1 MSAPE
6 HGELSVSLKSIRRML
21 EGLMPPCM
29 TTVTPDGMPHVNH
42 VSHAEYVDEN
52 HVALTW
58 QFQNASRANIL
69 ATRRACL
76 SFDDPTSGTGFVM
89 QLEYLRTETE
99 GPLFERLRAKLAGIA
114 SHSGMEGVF
123 HLRGA
128 DVYRVLE
135 LRRVPG
141 RLDMPSLAPRC
152 DVAAGARR
160 VSEALARCDDA
171 AAMLDTLM
179 DGLAKELLI
188 EHSMLWMLE
197 TDRPVLSLVAS
208 HGYAMHRIGAE
219 LQVGVGLVGTAVR
232 EGVPIRI
239 GHMSLSMVY
248 GRAARGVIDELG
260 LAQAVS
266 AEIALPGLPAPR
278 SQLAV
283 PLRARSRIVGALFAE
298 SLHDQFFSYDDED
311 ALMLLAGQLGAL
323 LSGLHADDALLRP
336 AAPAAS
342 APQAAG
348 APALRLR
355 LHAKDN
361 SVFAD
366 DEYLIRGIAGAILWK
381 LAREHV
387 QSGRVEFS
395 NRELRAAA
403 NELRLPEVDDNL
415 EVRLVLLQRRLA
427 ERGGPLQIEK
437 TGRGRFRFVVG
448 RRLELVK
455 AEGFPG

>member
-6 HGELSVSLKSIRRML
+6 PGDLSVPLKTVRRML
-21 EGLMPPCM
+21 EGLMPPSM

-141 RLDMPSLAPRC
+141 RLDMPSVAPRC

-171 AAMLDTLM
+171 AGMLDTLM
-179 DGLAKELLI
+179 GGLARELLI
-188 EHSMLWMLE
+188 EHSMLWLQE

-208 HGYAMHRIGAE
+208 HGYMAHRIGAE

-239 GHMSLSMVY
+239 GHMTLSMVY

-260 LAQAVS
+260 LGQAVS
-266 AEIALPGLPAPR
+266 AEIPLPGLPAPR
-278 SQLAV
+278 SQMAV
-283 PLRARSRIVGALFAE
+283 PLRARSRVVGALFVE
-298 SLHDQFFSYDDED
+298 SLHDQFFGYDDED

-323 LSGLHADDALLRP
+323 LGGLRAQDSLRHP
-336 AAPAAS
+336 AVPPAP
-342 APQAAG
+342 PVPRPEG
-348 APALRLR
+348 APAVRLR
-355 LHAKDN
+355 LHANDN

-366 DEYLIRGIAGAILWK
+366 DEYLIRGVAGAILWK

-403 NELRLPEVDDNL
+403 DELRLPGVDDNL

-448 RRLELVK
+448 RRLEL
-455 AEGFPG
+455 A

>member
-1 MSAPE
+1 MNANA
-6 HGELSVSLKSIRRML
+6 HDDLSVSLKSVRRML
-21 EGLMPPCM
+21 EGLMPPSM
-29 TTVTPDGMPHVNH
+29 TTETPDGMPHVNH

-160 VSEALARCDDA
+160 VSEALANCDDA

-179 DGLAKELLI
+179 GGLARELLI
-188 EHSMLWMLE
+188 EHAMLWMLE

-208 HGYAMHRIGAE
+208 HGYAEHRIGAE

-248 GRAARGVIDELG
+248 GRAARGVIGDLG

-266 AEIALPGLPAPR
+266 AEIALPGLPFPR

-283 PLRARSRIVGALFAE
+283 PLRARSRVVGALFAE

-323 LSGLHADDALLRP
+323 LGGLRADDPPLRP
-336 AAPAAS
+336 AAPAVTAGTV
-342 APQAAG
+342 ARAAG

-366 DEYLIRGIAGAILWK
+366 DEYLIRGVAGAILWK
-381 LAREHV
+381 LVREHV
-387 QSGRVEFS
+387 HSGRVEFS

-403 NELRLPEVDDNL
+403 DELRLPEVDDNL

-437 TGRGRFRFVVG
+437 AGRGRFRLVVG
-448 RRLELVK
+448 RRLELS
-455 AEGFPG
+455 

>member
-1 MSAPE
+1 MSTMSAPDPA
-6 HGELSVSLKSIRRML
+6 ELSVPLKSIRRML
-21 EGLMPPCM
+21 EGLMPPSM
-29 TTVTPDGMPHVNH
+29 TTVTSDGMPHVNH

-76 SFDDPTSGTGFVM
+76 SFDDPMSGAGIVM

-114 SHSGMEGVF
+114 SHAGMEGVF

-141 RLDMPSLAPRC
+141 RLEMPSIAPRC

-171 AAMLDTLM
+171 AALLDTLM
-179 DGLAKELLI
+179 DGLARELLI
-188 EHSMLWMLE
+188 EHAMLWLLE
-197 TDRPVLSLVAS
+197 TDRPVLSLAAS
-208 HGYAMHRIGAE
+208 HGYAARRIGAE
-219 LQVGVGLVGTAVR
+219 LQLGEGLVGTAVR

-239 GHMSLSMVY
+239 GHMTLSMVY

-260 LAQAVS
+260 LAHAVS
-266 AEIALPGLPAPR
+266 TEIALPGLPAPR

-283 PLRARSRIVGALFAE
+283 PLRARSRVVGALFAE

-323 LSGLHADDALLRP
+323 LAGLRADDALPRTTAP
-336 AAPAAS
+336 TAAAAP
-342 APQAAG
+342 QTAG
-348 APALRLR
+348 TPPLRLR

-361 SVFAD
+361 SVFAN
-366 DEYLIRGIAGAILWK
+366 DEYLIRGVAGAILWK

-387 QSGRVEFS
+387 QSGRTEFS

-403 NELRLPEVDDNL
+403 AELRLPEVDDNL

-427 ERGGPLQIEK
+427 ERGGPLQIERA
-437 TGRGRFRFVVG
+437 GRGRFRLVVS
-448 RRLELVK
+448 RRLEL
-455 AEGFPG
+455 A

>member
-1 MSAPE
+1 MTAAEP
-6 HGELSVSLKSIRRML
+6 GEPSVSLKRIRRML
-21 EGLMPPCM
+21 EGLMPPSM
-29 TTVTPDGMPHVNH
+29 TTITPDGMPHVNH

-76 SFDDPTSGTGFVM
+76 SFDDPASGAGFVM
-89 QLEYLRTETE
+89 QIEYLRTETE

-123 HLRGA
+123 QLRGA

-141 RLDMPSLAPRC
+141 RLEMPSMAPRC
-152 DVAAGARR
+152 DVVAGARR

-171 AAMLDTLM
+171 AALLDTLM
-179 DGLAKELLI
+179 DGLARDLLI

-208 HGYAMHRIGAE
+208 HGYALHRIGAE

-260 LAQAVS
+260 LARAVS
-266 AEIALPGLPAPR
+266 AEIPLPGLPAPR

-283 PLRARSRIVGALFAE
+283 PLRARSRIVGALFVE

-323 LSGLHADDALLRP
+323 LGGLHAGDPVPRPAAP

-342 APQAAG
+342 APEAAG

-355 LHAKDN
+355 LHARDN

-366 DEYLIRGIAGAILWK
+366 DEYLIRGVAGAILWK

-403 NELRLPEVDDNL
+403 DELRLPEVDDNL

-448 RRLELVK
+448 RRLELV
-455 AEGFPG
+455 

>member
-1 MSAPE
+1 MSVPE
-6 HGELSVSLKSIRRML
+6 QGEGDLSVPFKSVRRML
-21 EGLMPPCM
+21 EGLMPPSM

-42 VSHAEYVDEN
+42 VSLAEYVDED

-89 QLEYLRTETE
+89 QLQYLRTEVE

-114 SHSGMEGVF
+114 SHSGMESVF

-160 VSEALARCDDA
+160 VSEALARCDDV

-179 DGLAKELLI
+179 DGLARELLI

-208 HGYAMHRIGAE
+208 HGYTAHRIGAE
-219 LQVGVGLVGTAVR
+219 LRVGVGLVGTAVR

-260 LAQAVS
+260 LTQAVS
-266 AEIALPGLPAPR
+266 AEIPLPGLPAPR

-298 SLHDQFFSYDDED
+298 SLHDQFFGYDDED

-323 LSGLHADDALLRP
+323 LGGLHADNPPPRP
-336 AAPAAS
+336 VAPTVS
-342 APQAAG
+342 APVAAG

-366 DEYLIRGIAGAILWK
+366 DEYLIRGVAGAILWK
-381 LAREHV
+381 LAREHAK
-387 QSGRVEFS
+387 SGRVEFS

-403 NELRLPEVDDNL
+403 DELRLPEVDDNL
-415 EVRLVLLQRRLA
+415 EVRLTLLQRRLA
-427 ERGGPLQIEK
+427 ERGGPLQMEK
-437 TGRGRFRFVVG
+437 TGRGRFRLVVG
-448 RRLELVK
+448 RPLELV
-455 AEGFPG
+455 

>member
-1 MSAPE
+1 MSASE
-6 HGELSVSLKSIRRML
+6 HGELSLSLKSVRRML
-21 EGLMPPCM
+21 EGLMPPSM
-29 TTVTPDGMPHVNH
+29 ATVTPDGMPHVNH

-89 QLEYLRTETE
+89 QIEYLRTETE

-141 RLDMPSLAPRC
+141 RLEMPSLAPRC
-152 DVAAGARR
+152 DVAAGARQ
-160 VSEALARCDDA
+160 VSEALARCEDA

-179 DGLAKELLI
+179 DGLARALLI

-248 GRAARGVIDELG
+248 GRAARGVLDELG

-266 AEIALPGLPAPR
+266 AEIPLPGLPAPR

-298 SLHDQFFSYDDED
+298 SLHNQFFSYDDED
-311 ALMLLAGQLGAL
+311 ALMLLAGQIGAL
-323 LSGLHADDALLRP
+323 LGGLRADEALLRP
-336 AAPAAS
+336 AAPVTAT
-342 APQAAG
+342 PEAAG

-366 DEYLIRGIAGAILWK
+366 DAYLIRGVAGAILWK

-448 RRLELVK
+448 RRLELV
-455 AEGFPG
+455 

>member
-1 MSAPE
+1 
-6 HGELSVSLKSIRRML
+6 
-21 EGLMPPCM
+21 
-29 TTVTPDGMPHVNH
+29 
-42 VSHAEYVDEN
+42 
-52 HVALTW
+52 
-58 QFQNASRANIL
+58 
-69 ATRRACL
+69 
-76 SFDDPTSGTGFVM
+76 
-89 QLEYLRTETE
+89 
-99 GPLFERLRAKLAGIA
+99 
-114 SHSGMEGVF
+114 MEGVF

-128 DVYRVLE
+128 DVYRVRE

-141 RLDMPSLAPRC
+141 RLEMPSMAPRC

-179 DGLAKELLI
+179 DGLARELLI

-208 HGYAMHRIGAE
+208 HGYAVHRIGAE

-248 GRAARGVIDELG
+248 GRAARSVIDELG
-260 LAQAVS
+260 LAQALS
-266 AEIALPGLPAPR
+266 AEIPLPGLPAPR

-283 PLRARSRIVGALFAE
+283 PLRARSRIVGALFVE

-323 LSGLHADDALLRP
+323 LGGLHADGALLRP
-336 AAPAAS
+336 AASTAAAAS
-342 APQAAG
+342 APQSAG

-366 DEYLIRGIAGAILWK
+366 DEYLIRGVAGAILWK
-381 LAREHV
+381 LARDHV

-448 RRLELVK
+448 RRLELV
-455 AEGFPG
+455 

>member
-1 MSAPE
+1 MSVPD
-6 HGELSVSLKSIRRML
+6 HPDLSVPLKNVRRML
-21 EGLMPPCM
+21 EGLMPPSM

-99 GPLFERLRAKLAGIA
+99 GPIFERLRAKLAGIA

-160 VSEALARCDDA
+160 VSEALARCDDV

-179 DGLAKELLI
+179 DGLARDLLI
-188 EHSMLWMLE
+188 EHSMLWIQE
-197 TDRPVLSLVAS
+197 TDRPVLSLVSS
-208 HGYAMHRIGAE
+208 HGYAAHRIGAE
-219 LQVGVGLVGTAVR
+219 LQVGTGLVGTAVR

-248 GRAARGVIDELG
+248 GRAARGVIGELG

-266 AEIALPGLPAPR
+266 AEIPLPGLPAPR

-283 PLRARSRIVGALFAE
+283 PLRARSRVVGALFAE
-298 SLHDQFFSYDDED
+298 SLHDQFFGYDDED

-323 LSGLHADDALLRP
+323 LSTLHTEGLLPRHTTL
-336 AAPAAS
+336 AAPAARAAS
-342 APQAAG
+342 APV
-348 APALRLR
+348 LRLR

-366 DEYLIRGIAGAILWK
+366 NEYVIRGVAGAILWK

-387 QSGRVEFS
+387 LNGRVEFS

-403 NELRLPEVDDNL
+403 EELRLPEVDDNL

-427 ERGGPLQIEK
+427 ERGGALQIVK
-437 TGRGRFRFVVG
+437 TGRGRFRLVVG
-448 RRLELVK
+448 RRLELV
-455 AEGFPG
+455 

>member
-1 MSAPE
+1 MSAPGD
-6 HGELSVSLKSIRRML
+6 GELDISLKSIRRML
-21 EGLMPPCM
+21 EGLMPPSM

-42 VSHAEYVDEN
+42 VSHAEYVDEH

-76 SFDDPTSGTGFVM
+76 SFDDPASGTGIVM
-89 QLEYLRTETE
+89 QMEYLRTETE

-141 RLDMPSLAPRC
+141 RQEMPSVAPRC

-160 VSEALARCDDA
+160 VSEALAYCDDA
-171 AAMLDTLM
+171 AALLDTLM
-179 DGLAKELLI
+179 HGLARELLI

-208 HGYAMHRIGAE
+208 HGYAEHRVGAE
-219 LQVGVGLVGTAVR
+219 LQVGLGLVGTAVR

-248 GRAARGVIDELG
+248 GRAARGVVDELG
-260 LAQAVS
+260 LAKAVS
-266 AEIALPGLPAPR
+266 AEIPLPGLPAPR

-298 SLHDQFFSYDDED
+298 SLHDQFFGYDDED

-323 LSGLHADDALLRP
+323 LAGLRADDLPRP
-336 AAPAAS
+336 AAPATPAAS
-342 APQAAG
+342 LPQAAG

-355 LHAKDN
+355 LLAKDC

-366 DEYLIRGIAGAILWK
+366 DEYLIRGVAGAILWK

-403 NELRLPEVDDNL
+403 PELRLPEVDDNL

-448 RRLELVK
+448 RRLELV
-455 AEGFPG
+455 

>member
-1 MSAPE
+1 MSAPP
-6 HGELSVSLKSIRRML
+6 HDDLRVPLKSVRRLL
-21 EGLMPPCM
+21 EGLMPPSM

-42 VSHAEYVDEN
+42 VSHAEYVDEH

-58 QFQNASRANIL
+58 QFQNTSRANIL
-69 ATRRACL
+69 TTRRACL
-76 SFDDPTSGTGFVM
+76 SFDDPASGAGFVM

-141 RLDMPSLAPRC
+141 RLDMPSIAPRC

-160 VSEALARCDDA
+160 VSEALAHCEDA

-179 DGLAKELLI
+179 GGLARELLI
-188 EHSMLWMLE
+188 EHTMLWMLE

-208 HGYAMHRIGAE
+208 HGYAAHRIGAE

-260 LAQAVS
+260 LAQAIS
-266 AEIALPGLPAPR
+266 AEIALPGLPSPR

-283 PLRARSRIVGALFAE
+283 PLRARSRVVGALFAE
-298 SLHDQFFSYDDED
+298 SQHDQFFSYDDED

-323 LSGLHADDALLRP
+323 LGGLRADDTAPRP
-336 AAPAAS
+336 AAPAGAS
-342 APQAAG
+342 VPAARAAN

-355 LHAKDN
+355 LHARDN

-366 DEYLIRGIAGAILWK
+366 DEYLIRGVAGAILWK
-381 LAREHV
+381 LVREHV
-387 QSGRVEFS
+387 HSGRVDFS

-403 NELRLPEVDDNL
+403 DELRLPEVDDNL

-427 ERGGPLQIEK
+427 ERGGPLQIER
-437 TGRGRFRFVVG
+437 TGRGRFRLVVG
-448 RRLELVK
+448 RRLELL
-455 AEGFPG
+455 

>member
-1 MSAPE
+1 MSTPE
-6 HGELSVSLKSIRRML
+6 PSDLSVPLKTVRRML
-21 EGLMPPCM
+21 EGLMPPSM

-42 VSHAEYVDEN
+42 VSHAEYVDEH

-58 QFQNASRANIL
+58 QFQNTSRANIL
-69 ATRRACL
+69 VTHRACL
-76 SFDDPTSGTGFVM
+76 SFDDPSSGTGFLM

-123 HLRGA
+123 DLRGA

-141 RLDMPSLAPRC
+141 RLDMPSLVPRC
-152 DVAAGARR
+152 DVTAGARR
-160 VSEALARCDDA
+160 LSEALARCDDA

-179 DGLAKELLI
+179 IGLARELLI

-197 TDRPVLSLVAS
+197 SDRPVLTLVAS
-208 HGYAMHRIGAE
+208 HGYIEQRIGAE
-219 LQVGVGLVGTAVR
+219 LQIGVGLVGTAVR

-248 GRAARGVIDELG
+248 GRAARGVINELG
-260 LAQAVS
+260 LAQVVS
-266 AEIALPGLPAPR
+266 AEIPLPGLPAPR

-283 PLRARSRIVGALFAE
+283 PLRARSRIVGALFVE

-311 ALMLLAGQLGAL
+311 ALTLLAGQLGAL
-323 LSGLHADDALLRP
+323 LDGLHTDVAQQR
-336 AAPAAS
+336 AAAVTVPGVW
-342 APQAAG
+342 APRDAG

-355 LHAKDN
+355 LHTKDH

-366 DEYLIRGIAGAILWK
+366 DEYVIRGVAGAILWK

-387 QSGRVEFS
+387 QSGRVDFS

-403 NELRLPEVDDNL
+403 DELRLPEVDDNL
-415 EVRLVLLQRRLA
+415 EVRLILLQRRLA

-437 TGRGRFRFVVG
+437 TGRGRFRLVVG
-448 RRLELVK
+448 RRLELV
-455 AEGFPG
+455 

>member
-1 MSAPE
+1 
-6 HGELSVSLKSIRRML
+6 V
-21 EGLMPPCM
+21 
-29 TTVTPDGMPHVNH
+29 
-42 VSHAEYVDEN
+42 
-52 HVALTW
+52 
-58 QFQNASRANIL
+58 
-69 ATRRACL
+69 
-76 SFDDPTSGTGFVM
+76 
-89 QLEYLRTETE
+89 
-99 GPLFERLRAKLAGIA
+99 
-114 SHSGMEGVF
+114 
-123 HLRGA
+123 
-128 DVYRVLE
+128 
-135 LRRVPG
+135 
-141 RLDMPSLAPRC
+141 APRC

-160 VSEALARCDDA
+160 VSEALTHCDDA

-179 DGLAKELLI
+179 SGLARELLI
-188 EHSMLWMLE
+188 DHSMLWLLE

-208 HGYAMHRIGAE
+208 HGYTAHRIGAE

-260 LAQAVS
+260 LGQAVS

-283 PLRARSRIVGALFAE
+283 PLRARSRVVGALFVE

-323 LSGLHADDALLRP
+323 LGGLRADDPLLLP
-336 AAPAAS
+336 AAPWAPPVS
-342 APQAAG
+342 APRAEG
-348 APALRLR
+348 APAVRLR

-366 DEYLIRGIAGAILWK
+366 DEYLIRGVAGAILWK

-403 NELRLPEVDDNL
+403 DELRLPEVDDNL

-448 RRLELVK
+448 RRLELV
-455 AEGFPG
+455 

>member
-6 HGELSVSLKSIRRML
+6 HGERSVPLKSIRRML
-21 EGLMPPCM
+21 EGLMPPAM

-58 QFQNASRANIL
+58 QFQNTSRANIL

-89 QLEYLRTETE
+89 QIEYLRTETE

-141 RLDMPSLAPRC
+141 RLEMPSLAPRC

-171 AAMLDTLM
+171 AAMLDSLM
-179 DGLAKELLI
+179 DGLARELLI
-188 EHSMLWMLE
+188 EYSMLWMLE

-208 HGYAMHRIGAE
+208 HGYAVHRIGAE

-266 AEIALPGLPAPR
+266 AEIPLPGLPAPR

-283 PLRARSRIVGALFAE
+283 PLRARSRIVGALFVE

-323 LSGLHADDALLRP
+323 LAGLHADDARLRP
-336 AAPAAS
+336 AAPTSPAAS
-342 APQAAG
+342 AAQAAG

-366 DEYLIRGIAGAILWK
+366 DEYLIRGVAGAILWK

-387 QSGRVEFS
+387 QGGRVEFS

-448 RRLELVK
+448 RRLELV
-455 AEGFPG
+455 

>member
-1 MSAPE
+1 
-6 HGELSVSLKSIRRML
+6 
-21 EGLMPPCM
+21 
-29 TTVTPDGMPHVNH
+29 
-42 VSHAEYVDEN
+42 
-52 HVALTW
+52 
-58 QFQNASRANIL
+58 
-69 ATRRACL
+69 
-76 SFDDPTSGTGFVM
+76 
-89 QLEYLRTETE
+89 
-99 GPLFERLRAKLAGIA
+99 
-114 SHSGMEGVF
+114 MEGVF
-123 HLRGA
+123 QLRGA

-141 RLDMPSLAPRC
+141 RLEMPSVAPRC

-171 AAMLDTLM
+171 AAMLDALM
-179 DGLAKELLI
+179 DGLARELLI

-197 TDRPVLSLVAS
+197 SDRPVLSLVAS
-208 HGYAMHRIGAE
+208 HGYAVRRIGAE

-266 AEIALPGLPAPR
+266 AEIPLPGLPAPR

-323 LSGLHADDALLRP
+323 LGGLHADDALRRP
-336 AAPAAS
+336 AAPAAP
-342 APQAAG
+342 APRAAG
-348 APALRLR
+348 APLRLR

-366 DEYLIRGIAGAILWK
+366 DEYLIRGVAGAILWK

-403 NELRLPEVDDNL
+403 KELRLPEVDDNL

-448 RRLELVK
+448 RPLEL
-455 AEGFPG
+455 G

>member
-1 MSAPE
+1 MSAPAPAD
-6 HGELSVSLKSIRRML
+6 LNVPLKSVRRML
-21 EGLMPPCM
+21 EGLMPPSM
-29 TTVTPDGMPHVNH
+29 TTVTPEGMPHVNH
-42 VSHAEYVDEN
+42 VSHAEYVDEH

-58 QFQNASRANIL
+58 QFQNASRANVL

-89 QLEYLRTETE
+89 QLEYQRTEVE

-171 AAMLDTLM
+171 AAMLDTLTG
-179 DGLAKELLI
+179 GLARELLI
-188 EHSMLWMLE
+188 EHSMVWMLE

-208 HGYAMHRIGAE
+208 HGYAERRIGAE
-219 LQVGVGLVGTAVR
+219 IHVGEGLVGTAVR

-260 LAQAVS
+260 LAQAAS
-266 AEIALPGLPAPR
+266 AEIPLPGLPSPR

-298 SLHDQFFSYDDED
+298 SLHDQFFGYDDED

-323 LSGLHADDALLRP
+323 LGSLHADDLRLRQP
-336 AAPAAS
+336 AGS
-342 APQAAG
+342 APVAAAHRAAG

-355 LHAKDN
+355 RHAKDN

-366 DEYLIRGIAGAILWK
+366 DEYLIRGVAGAILWK

-403 NELRLPEVDDNL
+403 EELRLPEVDDNL

-448 RRLELVK
+448 RRLELV
-455 AEGFPG
+455 

>member
-1 MSAPE
+1 MSAVDP
-6 HGELSVSLKSIRRML
+6 GDPSVPLKSVRRML
-21 EGLMPPCM
+21 EGLMPPSM

-42 VSHAEYVDEN
+42 VSHAEYVDEH

-89 QLEYLRTETE
+89 QLEYLRTETG

-160 VSEALARCDDA
+160 VSEALAHCDEA
-171 AAMLDTLM
+171 AAMLDTLLS
-179 DGLAKELLI
+179 GLARELLI
-188 EHSMLWMLE
+188 EHAMVWMLE
-197 TDRPVLSLVAS
+197 ADRPVLSLVAS
-208 HGYAMHRIGAE
+208 HGYAEHRIGSE

-232 EGVPIRI
+232 EGVPIRV

-260 LAQAVS
+260 LAQAAT
-266 AEIALPGLPAPR
+266 AEIPLPGLPAPR

-283 PLRARSRIVGALFAE
+283 PLRARSRVVGALFAE
-298 SLHDQFFSYDDED
+298 SQHDQFFSYDDED

-323 LSGLHADDALLRP
+323 LGGLRANEAPLRPIATTARP
-336 AAPAAS
+336 AAAPRAAVAAS
-342 APQAAG
+342 V
-348 APALRLR
+348 RLR

-366 DEYLIRGIAGAILWK
+366 DEYVIRGVAGAILWK

-403 NELRLPEVDDNL
+403 DELRLPEVDDNL

-427 ERGGPLQIEK
+427 ERGGPMQIEK
-437 TGRGRFRFVVG
+437 TGRGRFRLVVG
-448 RRLELVK
+448 RRLELV
-455 AEGFPG
+455 

>member
-1 MSAPE
+1 MSASQ
-6 HGELSVSLKSIRRML
+6 HGELSVPLKSIRRML
-21 EGLMPPCM
+21 EGLMPPSM
-29 TTVTPDGMPHVNH
+29 TTVSPDGMPHVNH
-42 VSHAEYVDEN
+42 VSHAEYLDEQ
-52 HVALTW
+52 HIALTW

-89 QLEYLRTETE
+89 QIEYLRTETE

-114 SHSGMEGVF
+114 SHSGMAGVF

-171 AAMLDTLM
+171 AAMLDTLLT
-179 DGLAKELLI
+179 GLARELLI
-188 EHSMLWMLE
+188 EHSMLWLLE

-208 HGYAMHRIGAE
+208 HGYSAHRIGAE
-219 LQVGVGLVGTAVR
+219 LQVGVGLIGTAVR

-260 LAQAVS
+260 LGQTMS
-266 AEIALPGLPAPR
+266 AEIPLPGLAAPR

-283 PLRARSRIVGALFAE
+283 PLRARSRIMGALFAE

-323 LSGLHADDALLRP
+323 LGGLPADDALLS
-336 AAPAAS
+336 AGAPAALTAS
-342 APQAAG
+342 PCQAAG
-348 APALRLR
+348 APAVRLR
-355 LHAKDN
+355 LHPKDN

-366 DEYLIRGIAGAILWK
+366 DEYLIRGVAGAILWK

-403 NELRLPEVDDNL
+403 DELRLPEVGDNL

-448 RRLELVK
+448 RRLELI
-455 AEGFPG
+455 

>member
-6 HGELSVSLKSIRRML
+6 HGELSVPLKSIRRML
-21 EGLMPPCM
+21 EGLMPPSM
-29 TTVTPDGMPHVNH
+29 ATVTPDGMPHVNH

-76 SFDDPTSGTGFVM
+76 SFDDPTSGAGFVM
-89 QLEYLRTETE
+89 QIEYLRTETE

-114 SHSGMEGVF
+114 SHSGMDGVF
-123 HLRGA
+123 RLRGA

-141 RLDMPSLAPRC
+141 RLEMPSLAPRC
-152 DVAAGARR
+152 DVVAGARR

-171 AAMLDTLM
+171 ATMLDTLM
-179 DGLAKELLI
+179 EGLSRELLI

-208 HGYAMHRIGAE
+208 HGYAVHRIGAE

-266 AEIALPGLPAPR
+266 AEIPLPGLPAPR

-283 PLRARSRIVGALFAE
+283 PLRARSRIVGALFVE

-311 ALMLLAGQLGAL
+311 ALMPLAGQLGAL
-323 LSGLHADDALLRP
+323 LSGLHAADAPRRADP
-336 AAPAAS
+336 TAPAAS
-342 APQAAG
+342 AAQAAG

-355 LHAKDN
+355 LHEKNN

-366 DEYLIRGIAGAILWK
+366 DDYLIRGVAGAILWK

-448 RRLELVK
+448 RRLELV
-455 AEGFPG
+455 

>member
-1 MSAPE
+1 MSASQ
-6 HGELSVSLKSIRRML
+6 HGELSVPLKSIRRML
-21 EGLMPPCM
+21 EGLMPPSM
-29 TTVTPDGMPHVNH
+29 TTVSPDGMPHVNH
-42 VSHAEYVDEN
+42 VSHAEYLDEQ
-52 HVALTW
+52 HIALTW

-89 QLEYLRTETE
+89 QIEYLRTETE

-114 SHSGMEGVF
+114 SHSGMAGVF

-171 AAMLDTLM
+171 AAMLDTLLT
-179 DGLAKELLI
+179 GLARELLI
-188 EHSMLWMLE
+188 EHSMLWLLE

-208 HGYAMHRIGAE
+208 HGYSAHRIGAE
-219 LQVGVGLVGTAVR
+219 LQVGVGLIGTAVR

-260 LAQAVS
+260 LGQTMS
-266 AEIALPGLPAPR
+266 AEIPLPGLAAPR

-283 PLRARSRIVGALFAE
+283 PLRARSRIMGALFAE

-323 LSGLHADDALLRP
+323 LGGLPADDALLS
-336 AAPAAS
+336 AGAPAPLTAS
-342 APQAAG
+342 PCQAAG
-348 APALRLR
+348 APAVRLR
-355 LHAKDN
+355 LHPKDN

-366 DEYLIRGIAGAILWK
+366 DEYLIRGVAGAILWK

-403 NELRLPEVDDNL
+403 DELRLPEVGDNL

-448 RRLELVK
+448 RRLELI
-455 AEGFPG
+455 

>member
-1 MSAPE
+1 MSAS
-6 HGELSVSLKSIRRML
+6 GRDDLSVPLKSVRRML
-21 EGLMPPCM
+21 EGLMPPSM
-29 TTVTPDGMPHVNH
+29 TTITPEGMPHVSH
-42 VSHAEYVDEN
+42 VSHAEYVDEH

-114 SHSGMEGVF
+114 SHSGMEGIF
-123 HLRGA
+123 QLRGA

-160 VSEALARCDDA
+160 VSEELARCDEA

-179 DGLAKELLI
+179 NGLARELLI

-197 TDRPVLSLVAS
+197 TDRPVLTLVAS
-208 HGYAMHRIGAE
+208 HGYPEHRIGAE
-219 LQVGVGLVGTAVR
+219 LQVGAGLVGTVVR

-248 GRAARGVIDELG
+248 GRAARSVIDQLG

-266 AEIALPGLPAPR
+266 AEIPLPGLPAPR

-298 SLHDQFFSYDDED
+298 SLHDQFFGYDDED

-323 LSGLHADDALLRP
+323 LAGLRTDDALQRP
-336 AAPAAS
+336 DAPTAPAAS
-342 APQAAG
+342 LPQAGG

-361 SVFAD
+361 SVFAE
-366 DEYLIRGIAGAILWK
+366 DEYLIRGVAGAILWK

-403 NELRLPEVDDNL
+403 TELRLPEVDDNL
-415 EVRLVLLQRRLA
+415 EVRLVLLLRRLA
-427 ERGGPLQIEK
+427 ERGGPLQIKK

-448 RRLELVK
+448 RRLELV
-455 AEGFPG
+455 

>member
-6 HGELSVSLKSIRRML
+6 HGELSVPLKSIRRML
-21 EGLMPPCM
+21 EGLMPPAM

-58 QFQNASRANIL
+58 QFQNTSRANIL

-89 QLEYLRTETE
+89 QIEYLRTETE

-141 RLDMPSLAPRC
+141 RLEMPSLAPRC

-171 AAMLDTLM
+171 AAMLDSLM
-179 DGLAKELLI
+179 DGLARELLI
-188 EHSMLWMLE
+188 EYSMLWMLE

-208 HGYAMHRIGAE
+208 HGYAVHRIGAE

-260 LAQAVS
+260 MAQAVS
-266 AEIALPGLPAPR
+266 AEIPLPGLPAPR

-283 PLRARSRIVGALFAE
+283 PLRARSRIVGALFVE

-311 ALMLLAGQLGAL
+311 ALMLLAGQLGA
-323 LSGLHADDALLRP
+323 
-336 AAPAAS
+336 
-342 APQAAG
+342 
-348 APALRLR
+348 
-355 LHAKDN
+355 
-361 SVFAD
+361 
-366 DEYLIRGIAGAILWK
+366 
-381 LAREHV
+381 
-387 QSGRVEFS
+387 
-395 NRELRAAA
+395 
-403 NELRLPEVDDNL
+403 
-415 EVRLVLLQRRLA
+415 
-427 ERGGPLQIEK
+427 
-437 TGRGRFRFVVG
+437 
-448 RRLELVK
+448 
-455 AEGFPG
+455 

>member
-1 MSAPE
+1 MSNPESGDLSAPFK
-6 HGELSVSLKSIRRML
+6 SVRRML
-21 EGLMPPCM
+21 EGLMPPSM

-42 VSHAEYVDEN
+42 VSLAEYVDEH

-76 SFDDPTSGTGFVM
+76 SFDDPTSGAGFVM
-89 QLEYLRTETE
+89 QLQYLRTEVE

-114 SHSGMEGVF
+114 SHSGMEAVF
-123 HLRGA
+123 QLRGA

-152 DVAAGARR
+152 DVTAGARR

-179 DGLAKELLI
+179 LGLARELLI
-188 EHSMLWMLE
+188 EHAMLWMLE

-208 HGYAMHRIGAE
+208 HGYAEHRTGAE

-248 GRAARGVIDELG
+248 GRAARGVVDELG
-260 LAQAVS
+260 LAQALS
-266 AEIALPGLPAPR
+266 DEIPLPGLPAPR

-298 SLHDQFFSYDDED
+298 SLHDQFFGYDDED

-323 LSGLHADDALLRP
+323 LGGLHANDLP
-336 AAPAAS
+336 ARQVAPMATS
-342 APQAAG
+342 AIPAPVAGG

-355 LHAKDN
+355 LHSKDN

-366 DEYLIRGIAGAILWK
+366 DEYLIRGVAGAILWK

-403 NELRLPEVDDNL
+403 GELRLPEVDDNL

-427 ERGGPLQIEK
+427 ERGCPLRIKK
-437 TGRGRFRFVVG
+437 TGRGRFRLVVG
-448 RRLELVK
+448 RPLELV
-455 AEGFPG
+455 

>member
-1 MSAPE
+1 MSATE
-6 HGELSVSLKSIRRML
+6 HGDLSVSLKSIRRML
-21 EGLMPPCM
+21 EGLMPPAM

-76 SFDDPTSGTGFVM
+76 SFDDPASGTGFVM
-89 QLEYLRTETE
+89 QIEYLRTETE

-152 DVAAGARR
+152 VVAAGARR

-179 DGLAKELLI
+179 DGLARELLI
-188 EHSMLWMLE
+188 DHSMLWMLE
-197 TDRPVLSLVAS
+197 TDRPALSLVAS
-208 HGYAMHRIGAE
+208 HGYGAQRIGAE

-323 LSGLHADDALLRP
+323 LAGLHAEDALQRP
-336 AAPAAS
+336 AAPKDPSAPAAS

-348 APALRLR
+348 TPALRLR

-366 DEYLIRGIAGAILWK
+366 DEYLIRGVAGAILWK

-387 QSGRVEFS
+387 QSGRVDFS

-403 NELRLPEVDDNL
+403 HELRLPEVDDNL

-437 TGRGRFRFVVG
+437 TARGRFRFVVG
-448 RRLELVK
+448 RRLELL
-455 AEGFPG
+455 

>member
-1 MSAPE
+1 MSAAE
-6 HGELSVSLKSIRRML
+6 QDELVVPLKSVRRML
-21 EGLMPPCM
+21 EGLMPPSM

-42 VSHAEYVDEN
+42 VSHAEYVDEH

-58 QFQNASRANIL
+58 QFQNASRANVL

-114 SHSGMEGVF
+114 SHSGMERVF

-128 DVYRVLE
+128 DLYRVLE

-141 RLDMPSLAPRC
+141 RLDMPSLEPRC

-160 VSEALARCDDA
+160 VSEALARCDDLVG
-171 AAMLDTLM
+171 MLDTLM
-179 DGLAKELLI
+179 DGLARELLI
-188 EHSMLWMLE
+188 EHAMLWMLD
-197 TDRPVLSLVAS
+197 TTRPVLSLVAS
-208 HGYAMHRIGAE
+208 RGYAQHRIGAE
-219 LQVGVGLVGTAVR
+219 LQLGEGLVGTAVR
-232 EGVPIRI
+232 QGVPIRI

-248 GRAARGVIDELG
+248 GRAARAVIDELG
-260 LAQAVS
+260 LAHAAS
-266 AEIALPGLPAPR
+266 AEIPLPGLQAPR

-283 PLRARSRIVGALFAE
+283 PLRARSRIVGALFVE
-298 SLHDQFFSYDDED
+298 SLHDQFFGYDDED

-323 LSGLHADDALLRP
+323 LDGLRADDPLP
-336 AAPAAS
+336 NHAAPAAPVTL
-342 APQAAG
+342 APAAIG

-355 LHAKDN
+355 LHTKDH

-366 DEYLIRGIAGAILWK
+366 DEYLIRGVAGAILWK

-387 QSGRVEFS
+387 RSGRVDFS

-403 NELRLPEVDDNL
+403 EELRLPEVDDNL

-437 TGRGRFRFVVG
+437 TGRGRFRLVVG
-448 RRLELVK
+448 CRLELL
-455 AEGFPG
+455 